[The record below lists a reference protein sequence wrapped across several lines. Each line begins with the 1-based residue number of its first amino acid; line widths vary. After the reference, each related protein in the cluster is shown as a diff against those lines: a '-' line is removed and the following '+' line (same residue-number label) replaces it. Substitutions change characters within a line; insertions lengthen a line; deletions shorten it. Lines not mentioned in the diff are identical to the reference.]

1 MTMEISESLSNKIAN
16 MGFVS
21 ACLVV
26 LLHIFPSCDN
36 GSSLRL
42 WDDFIACGPGRAAVP
57 FFALVSGLMLG
68 RHCTKEGWY
77 KVEVKK
83 RIRTLLVPFVIWNC
97 CFAALGISGGFGLF
111 FDRCAGMLDPF
122 HQPPLG
128 PLWYV
133 RSLIVF
139 VLCSPVLVGMVRKYP
154 RVVLATLFVL
164 SATLYIPG
172 SRRLTL
178 FVTLFHLEALFYFSV
193 GLAIAVW
200 HVGLGCRVGLGWVCA
215 FGGVAIVL
223 TGVRMALKQD
233 GGFLYHCLRAF
244 VVPGWLMMIWKI
256 VPSRRWSARVTACAF
271 PVYLMHCFV
280 FVIFRKFFGTMNTWE
295 GYFALVMGGIVL
307 PMLIANL
314 MTSERIAMLLFGGR
328 GMKRE
333 YDADAVDSVKNKQI
347 GTAK

>member
-68 RHCTKEGWY
+68 RHCAKSGWY
-77 KVEVKK
+77 RVEVKK

-97 CFAALGISGGFGLF
+97 CFAAFGISGGFGLF

-122 HQPPLG
+122 HQPTLG

-133 RSLIVF
+133 RSLFVF
-139 VLCSPVLVGMVRKYP
+139 VLCSPILVGMVRKCP
-154 RVVLATLFVL
+154 RVVLSTLFVL
-164 SATLYIPG
+164 SATLCIPG

-178 FVTLFHLEALFYFSV
+178 LVTLFHLEALLYFSA
-193 GLAIAVW
+193 GLAIAVS
-200 HVGLGCRVGLGWVCA
+200 RVEWGACWPGWVCA
-215 FGGVAIVL
+215 FGAVAIVL
-223 TGVRMALKQD
+223 TGVRMGLKQD
-233 GGFLYHCLRAF
+233 GGFLYHFLRAF
-244 VVPGWLMMIWKI
+244 VVPGWLMMIWMI
-256 VPSRRWSARVTACAF
+256 TPSRRWSARVTACAF
-271 PVYLMHCFV
+271 PIYLMHYFV
-280 FVIFRKFFGTMNTWE
+280 FVISRKILGQCIHNAWE
-295 GYFALVMGGIVL
+295 GYFILAISGVLIPIVTFNFLCRVL
-307 PMLIANL
+307 PQLADV
-314 MTSERIAMLLFGGR
+314 LFGGR
-328 GMKRE
+328 VLKR
-333 YDADAVDSVKNKQI
+333 S
-347 GTAK
+347 G